1 MQNPKFLTG
10 ISSMKTGQCNYLIS
24 GSDLGQIMVTLI
36 LMATILLQNMQIC
49 SKDPN
54 SWSWASGDNPFPSYT
69 TPLHVSLVN
78 GCNFEQ
84 TGHHDNH
91 YFGHVSF
98 VSLGEMLKI
107 YFSLEMHQYELQYQR
122 DININ
127 MSYRSTVAINH

>member
-1 MQNPKFLTG
+1 MLKRSQLVVVG
-10 ISSMKTGQCNYLIS
+10 EC
-24 GSDLGQIMVTLI
+24 
-36 LMATILLQNMQIC
+36 
-49 SKDPN
+49 
-54 SWSWASGDNPFPSYT
+54 GDNPFPSYT

-84 TGHHDNH
+84 IGHHDNH

-122 DININ
+122 DINIF